1 MNELFN
7 TKSEELYQI
16 CIQPLKDVERILNDF
31 FGEDKIDMQNICS
44 LKTFQKYLQNKTG
57 SDTEDFYTPLSSER
71 LISLRNQPFFETT
84 ILIYFPTIRVTDDYG
99 NYVDIKKVYV
109 SIKINGHG
117 RLLGTFLINRAEYD
131 QIQASARY
139 VHSHVSSNSF
149 SQHKFRESC
158 LGRGPIKSTMLSL
171 TNNFDED
178 LWRLFCLELYTYLQT
193 ESTSGGPYIELN
205 KIHVNSSHSKTY
217 LSFAC
222 TETFSLRGIPRQDF
236 IEFYIYILKS
246 NKLKYAYVDNSYTL
260 AFSFQNAV
268 VLLSNLFIEWYNKST
283 ISQVSPENI
292 QQVLWENKIL
302 LPATLT
308 GLSIQYEYSNS
319 SALPAIGKQTEEICT
334 FKGEKQFLEIT
345 PSITEVLENKLWLLE
360 PTFCSFIIFNIL
372 YLINYSYG
380 RPNLENPSTSDKE
393 TLYL

>member
-44 LKTFQKYLQNKTG
+44 LKTFQNSLQTMTG
-57 SDTEDFYTPLSSER
+57 SDTEDFYTLLSQEV
-71 LISLRNQPFFETT
+71 LTLLRDQHFFRTT

-99 NYVDIKKVYV
+99 EYVDIKKVYV
-109 SIKINGHG
+109 SIQVNGHG

-131 QIQASARY
+131 QIQASVKY
-139 VHSHVSSNSF
+139 VHSHVSTNSF
-149 SQHKFRESC
+149 SQHRFRESC

-171 TNNFDED
+171 ANNFDED
-178 LWRLFCLELYTYLQT
+178 LWRLFCLELHTYLQT
-193 ESTSGGPYIELN
+193 ESTSGGPYINLN
-205 KIHVNSSHSKTY
+205 RIHVNSSSQRTY
-217 LSFAC
+217 SVFAC
-222 TETFSLRGIPRQDF
+222 IEECPLSGIEKQDF
-236 IEFYIYILKS
+236 INFCIYILKS
-246 NKLKYAYVDNSYTL
+246 NKLKYAYIENSYTL

-283 ISQVSPENI
+283 ISQVSSENI
-292 QQVLWENKIL
+292 QQVLWQNRVL

-319 SALPAIGKQTEEICT
+319 SALPAIGKQTKEICT

-345 PSITEVLENKLWLLE
+345 PSITEVAENKVWLLE

-380 RPNLENPSTSDKE
+380 RSNLENPPTPDKE